1 MKSPKPAKNKRQTN
15 HQSGRPGI
23 HYPKN
28 TRTHPDRVKEQARE
42 KLVKFSRA
50 TRNSW
55 HSPQKSTQK
64 IVHRHTIEFSKN
76 TSTPSTT
83 GHSRP
88 LQAARW
94 KLKPQPATKS
104 NSAQPED
111 ELPANY
117 PTPPAPSGD
126 RQPVSLAPV
135 TLHTSFARDK
145 MPGHYP
151 FRRQMTRHAGRRKAK
166 TPPPHA
172 KWDGG
177 ANRNGLRAA
186 RQRLTRTPAKF
197 FLPRRRTSHLPCR
210 RSESAGTQA
219 SSVMRSLFA

>member
-76 TSTPSTT
+76 TGTPSTT

-117 PTPPAPSGD
+117 PTPPAPSGE

-135 TLHTSFARDK
+135 TLHTARHPDK
-145 MPGHYP
+145 
-151 FRRQMTRHAGRRKAK
+151 TACHAR
-166 TPPPHA
+166 
-172 KWDGG
+172 
-177 ANRNGLRAA
+177 
-186 RQRLTRTPAKF
+186 
-197 FLPRRRTSHLPCR
+197 
-210 RSESAGTQA
+210 
-219 SSVMRSLFA
+219 

>member
-76 TSTPSTT
+76 TGTPSTT

-88 LQAARW
+88 LQAAR
-94 KLKPQPATKS
+94 
-104 NSAQPED
+104 E
-111 ELPANY
+111 ELSTSDFNRANGFDRIVSGL
-117 PTPPAPSGD
+117 PPAPASVSPCGVGLAD
-126 RQPVSLAPV
+126 SQNITHAVENNAKRHVNPRKARPVSRASGSHPPIIGPYCAPV
-135 TLHTSFARDK
+135 PRYLRPAR
-145 MPGHYP
+145 PHP
-151 FRRQMTRHAGRRKAK
+151 TTF
-166 TPPPHA
+166 PPPRPKH
-172 KWDGG
+172 
-177 ANRNGLRAA
+177 RA
-186 RQRLTRTPAKF
+186 RH
-197 FLPRRRTSHLPCR
+197 RR
-210 RSESAGTQA
+210 
-219 SSVMRSLFA
+219 